1 MEPSWDQVATKPEPT
16 SNQKNDQLLVGF
28 RKGLGWILAPK
39 LEGPGGVRKLTF
51 WRFVGSWGHLG
62 AKTAPRAPKKPQEAP
77 KTASKTDFGTILVDF
92 WLIFWW
98 FFGWFGGSFRLLL
111 LVVVLVCCLVG
122 LLVCWSVGSLLCWFS
137 GLLVVCLS
145 AVWPQSPRHGGGRP
159 EGQLDNATNV

>member
-16 SNQKNDQLLVGF
+16 SNQKNDHFLVGF

-77 KTASKTDFGTILVDF
+77 KTASKTDFGAILVDF

-122 LLVCWSVGSLLCWFS
+122 LLFFGFSLLVALLTFRFVGCLSVGCPASESILFRLI
-137 GLLVVCLS
+137 
-145 AVWPQSPRHGGGRP
+145 
-159 EGQLDNATNV
+159 D